1 MFKIFSKSKITE
13 NIFSGNLMQKIN
25 QIFQIIALILLGLAF
40 ILFGVLILFLPEV
53 KEKAKKVKGS
63 NAHDKQ

>member
-1 MFKIFSKSKITE
+1 ME
-13 NIFSGNLMQKIN
+13 
-25 QIFQIIALILLGLAF
+25 FQIIALILLGLAF
-40 ILFGVLILFLPEV
+40 ILFCVLILFLPEV